1 MKQKIKRIGSMLLV
15 LAMLLSLFPGITTT
29 AYAAGTLN
37 TISGLTA
44 SWTDASS
51 PKGSA
56 TWSASGSSITG
67 TAKGYGKFIKYSI
80 ETKLTLTNSSGSEA
94 MLSFAYTLEDGGS
107 VSGISD
113 GSYSGVLADGGSLTI
128 TLTSPSGTN
137 TNTLKI
143 TGLSLISTSAGDVT
157 TTFKPAVGG
166 SYTVAE
172 GTGTAEEITAET
184 AKTGAAGT
192 EYTVTATAA
201 TGYMFFGWYNE
212 TTGEAV
218 SYDTL
223 YTFKASADMTLVPK
237 FISSTTA
244 VFGVGRAKFDDLTE
258 AGAYAASGSIKTI
271 VLLNDGTVSGS
282 HTIPEGTTLLIPFDD
297 SNTLYTTTPESTSVK
312 GIPFW
317 THNPWQQP
325 TPYRTL
331 TLAADADITVDGA
344 ISLSAKHHAGG
355 SAENA
360 GSPSGP
366 CSFMN
371 MTAGSHITLNSGAAL
386 YAWGYVTGGGTI
398 TAKSGSSVY
407 ENFQIRDFRGGSAT
421 IAMANDGYVF
431 PLSQYYVQN
440 VEVPT
445 TYESGAE
452 EWVYTSLYM
461 SRQVFSASVKFVGS
475 GAMFQPEDG
484 GTLTK
489 TYIGAKDRLQL
500 DVRGNAS
507 LSSISL
513 SISNI
518 PINSA
523 SFILPINSNIDI
535 NILSGTLS
543 LKQDVAMLPGSTLSV
558 AQGAT
563 LDIAYTGKP
572 SGAIDSQ
579 KGYNLFVYDADEW
592 TYGYDENLNRVDNV
606 KYVHSNYRLMPLN
619 YAPGRTYNR
628 TEADLTDVVFDING
642 TIQSN
647 GFLFTTAGGASII
660 SSDKTGKIVIV
671 NGAGTE
677 AYTYQAAQND
687 TTPVYYAIPVTSA
700 QLKNGD
706 NTYTQTAGAAA
717 GDSYSYNASKDKW
730 VKDGEIE
737 EITITF
743 NANEGQGSMEA
754 QTVESGVDAVLT
766 NNTFTREHYT
776 FKEWNT
782 APDGSGTSYKNG
794 ATVKFTENTTLYAIW
809 VPETFTVTWVN
820 ADGTVLETDEA
831 VPYGT
836 MPKYNGATP
845 TKAADAQY
853 TYTFSGWSP
862 AVSEVT
868 GNVTY
873 TATYTQTV
881 NTYTVTW
888 VNADGVVLETDEKV
902 AYGQTPS
909 YDGETPTKTGDAQY
923 TYTFSGWSPAVS
935 EVTGNV
941 TYTAQYTTATNT
953 YTVIWMNYDGTIL
966 ETDEAVPYGTTPEYN
981 GATPTKAADA
991 QYTYSFN
998 GWHIQVAA
1006 VTGNATYTATY
1017 SSNIRSYTITWKND
1031 DGTTLAEASV
1041 AYGTI
1046 PTYEGTP
1053 TKTGDAQYSYTF
1065 AGWTPEV
1072 VAVTGPATYT
1082 ATYTRA
1088 VNQYWVTWKN
1098 DDGTVLKSEQVSY
1111 GTTPS
1116 YDGETPTKAGNA
1128 QYSYTFSGWNVE
1140 VAPVTRDVT
1149 YTAVYTATVNKYTIT
1164 WKDEDG
1170 TVLDTTQVAY
1180 GEQPGYNGTPSKAST
1195 AQYDYTFAGWTP
1207 TVTPVTGEA
1216 TYTATYS
1223 ATLRKYTVKWV
1234 NTDGTVLETDEAVS
1248 YGTMP
1253 QYNGA
1258 TPTKAADAQYTYTF
1272 KGWDPKVSA
1281 VVGDVTYM
1289 AQYDKTVNTYTVT
1302 WKNENGIVL
1311 ETDVNVAYGVMPEY
1325 NGATPIKESTDE
1337 QNFTFKGWT
1346 PAITTVT
1353 GNVTYTAE
1361 YTASTRYYNVI
1372 WYGADGNIAAQLPT
1386 ATYGANI
1393 LQLTEQYGVAAP
1405 TKEAEIEYTYTFDH
1419 WVNKE
1424 TGEVITAASTVTGD
1438 TNLTPVFK
1446 QEIRKYTITWQNE
1459 DGTVIDTTEVEYD
1472 QMPSH
1477 DAPVKAGGE
1486 HFSYIFAGWTPA
1498 LAKVTGDATYKAS
1511 FTYSGE
1517 QHTVTFDANGGEGSM
1532 AAQTFEYGVD
1542 GTLTANSFNRAN
1554 FKFTGWNTKAD
1565 GTGATYADEGSI
1577 IDLTEDIT
1585 LYAQW
1590 QIWSGW
1596 YTDTVGTTYYVES
1609 EQPYYSQWATI
1620 DGNTYYFNEQSYIVK
1635 GLYKTT
1641 SQDGTYEATFVFD
1654 DETGIFLSDK
1664 SGLHDSGAD
1673 TYWIQNGEVVEE
1685 AGLQRVVTE
1694 SGEVNYYYF
1703 AVSKNV
1709 EENPDLEVTKA
1720 VKNLLPEGGKDCW
1733 IHKTNDL
1740 PLPEWG
1746 YYFDENGVILH
1757 DPDTSKNG
1765 ILKEDGVLYYYVD
1778 GIKAPAGL
1786 IKIGDDYYYTNSKG
1800 QLIVDQTYYCTRMN
1814 DLLPEGSY
1822 AFDEDG
1828 KLIQP
1833 DSSKDG
1839 IVAENGSLYY
1849 YKNGQITY
1857 AGLIQIDGDYY
1868 YVRSS
1873 GEVVHGQ
1880 TYWISWTH
1888 GIMAAGY
1895 YTFDDDGKMLPNK
1908 NGIVSEDGSLYYYA
1922 NGTRVYA
1929 GLIQIDD
1936 AYYYVKSNCEVV
1948 HGCNY
1953 WISKTSGLLPE
1964 GSYSFAED
1972 GKLQLPEKDE
1982 TKDGIVSEDGS
1993 LYYYANGMRTYA
2005 GLIIIDGDYYYVNSQ
2020 CEVVHGR
2027 TYYISLT
2034 HGLLPQGVYTF
2045 DDTGKMI
2052 VN

>member
-15 LAMLLSLFPGITTT
+15 LAMLLSLFPGITPT
-29 AYAAGTLN
+29 AYAENTLN
-37 TISGLTA
+37 TIPGLTA
-44 SWTDASS
+44 SWTDASN

-56 TWSASGSSITG
+56 SWSASGTSITG
-67 TAKGYGKFIKYSI
+67 TAKGYSGRLIKYAI
-80 ETKLTLTNSSGSEA
+80 ETELTLTNSSGSEA
-94 MLSFAYTLEDGGS
+94 TLSFDYTLEGDGS
-107 VSGISD
+107 VSGAISGTS
-113 GSYSGVLADGGSLTI
+113 GSYSGVLADGASLTI
-128 TLTSPSGTN
+128 TLTSPKGTN
-137 TNTLKI
+137 TATLSI

-184 AKTGAAGT
+184 AKTGPAGT
-192 EYTVTATAA
+192 DYTVTATAA
-201 TGYMFFGWYNE
+201 PGYMFFGWYNE
-212 TTGEAV
+212 TTGEV
-218 SYDTL
+218 MSYDTP

-244 VFGVGRAKFDDLTE
+244 VFGVGAAKFDNLTE
-258 AGAYAASGSIKTI
+258 AGAYAAAGSVKTI

-282 HTIPEGTTLLIPFDD
+282 HTIPAGTTLLIPFDD
-297 SNTLYTTTPESTSVK
+297 SNTLYTTTPESTSTFY
-312 GIPFW
+312 IIW
-317 THNPWQQP
+317 THNSWQKP

-421 IAMANDGYVF
+421 SAMANDGLVF

-440 VEVPT
+440 IEVPT

-461 SRQVFSASVKFVGS
+461 SKMVFSASVKFVGS
-475 GAMFQPEDG
+475 DAMFRPEDG

-513 SISNI
+513 SISTTAI
-518 PINSA
+518 DSA

-563 LDIAYTGKP
+563 LDIAYTDKP
-572 SGAIDSQ
+572 SGSIESG

-592 TYGYDENLNRVDNV
+592 TYGYDGDLNRVDDV
-606 KYVHSNYRLMPLN
+606 KYVHSNYRLIPLS
-619 YAPGRTYNR
+619 YAPGRTYKR

-677 AYTYQAAQND
+677 AYTYQAAQQD
-687 TTPVYYAIPVTSA
+687 TSPVYYAIPVTSA
-700 QLKNGD
+700 KLKNGD
-706 NTYTQTAGAAA
+706 NTYTQTAGAAP
-717 GDSYSYNASKDKW
+717 GDSYSYNAIKDKW

-737 EITITF
+737 KITITF
-743 NANEGQGSMEA
+743 NANEGEGSMDA

-766 NNTFTREHYT
+766 DNSFTREHYT

-782 APDGSGTSYKNG
+782 APDGSGTSYENG
-794 ATVKFTENTTLYAIW
+794 ATVKFTEDTTLYAIW
-809 VPETFTVTWVN
+809 TPVTYTVTWKN
-820 ADGTVLETDEA
+820 ADGTVLETDENVA
-831 VPYGT
+831 YGT
-836 MPKYNGATP
+836 VPTYNGETP

-862 AVSEVT
+862 EISDVT
-868 GNVTY
+868 GNV
-873 TATYTQTV
+873 
-881 NTYTVTW
+881 
-888 VNADGVVLETDEKV
+888 
-902 AYGQTPS
+902 
-909 YDGETPTKTGDAQY
+909 
-923 TYTFSGWSPAVS
+923 
-935 EVTGNV
+935 
-941 TYTAQYTTATNT
+941 
-953 YTVIWMNYDGTIL
+953 
-966 ETDEAVPYGTTPEYN
+966 
-981 GATPTKAADA
+981 
-991 QYTYSFN
+991 
-998 GWHIQVAA
+998 
-1006 VTGNATYTATY
+1006 TYTATY
-1017 SSNIRSYTITWKND
+1017 SSNIRS
-1031 DGTTLAEASV
+1031 
-1041 AYGTI
+1041 
-1046 PTYEGTP
+1046 
-1053 TKTGDAQYSYTF
+1053 
-1065 AGWTPEV
+1065 
-1072 VAVTGPATYT
+1072 
-1082 ATYTRA
+1082 
-1088 VNQYWVTWKN
+1088 
-1098 DDGTVLKSEQVSY
+1098 
-1111 GTTPS
+1111 
-1116 YDGETPTKAGNA
+1116 
-1128 QYSYTFSGWNVE
+1128 
-1140 VAPVTRDVT
+1140 
-1149 YTAVYTATVNKYTIT
+1149 
-1164 WKDEDG
+1164 
-1170 TVLDTTQVAY
+1170 
-1180 GEQPGYNGTPSKAST
+1180 
-1195 AQYDYTFAGWTP
+1195 
-1207 TVTPVTGEA
+1207 
-1216 TYTATYS
+1216 
-1223 ATLRKYTVKWV
+1223 
-1234 NTDGTVLETDEAVS
+1234 
-1248 YGTMP
+1248 
-1253 QYNGA
+1253 
-1258 TPTKAADAQYTYTF
+1258 
-1272 KGWDPKVSA
+1272 
-1281 VVGDVTYM
+1281 
-1289 AQYDKTVNTYTVT
+1289 
-1302 WKNENGIVL
+1302 
-1311 ETDVNVAYGVMPEY
+1311 
-1325 NGATPIKESTDE
+1325 
-1337 QNFTFKGWT
+1337 
-1346 PAITTVT
+1346 
-1353 GNVTYTAE
+1353 
-1361 YTASTRYYNVI
+1361 
-1372 WYGADGNIAAQLPT
+1372 
-1386 ATYGANI
+1386 
-1393 LQLTEQYGVAAP
+1393 
-1405 TKEAEIEYTYTFDH
+1405 
-1419 WVNKE
+1419 
-1424 TGEVITAASTVTGD
+1424 
-1438 TNLTPVFK
+1438 
-1446 QEIRKYTITWQNE
+1446 YTITWQNE

-1472 QMPSH
+1472 QIPSH

-1486 HFSYIFAGWTPA
+1486 HYSYIFAGWTPA
-1498 LAKVTGDATYKAS
+1498 LAKVTEDATYKAS

-1517 QHTVTFDANGGEGSM
+1517 QHTVTFNANGGEGSM
-1532 AAQTFEYGVD
+1532 AAQTFEYGV
-1542 GTLTANSFNRAN
+1542 GETLTANSFNRAN
-1554 FKFTGWNTKAD
+1554 FKFTGWNTAED
-1565 GTGATYADEGSI
+1565 GSGATYTDESSI

-1596 YTDTVGTTYYVES
+1596 YTDTVGTTYYKEG
-1609 EQPYYSQWATI
+1609 EQPYKSQWATI

-1654 DETGIFLSDK
+1654 DETGIFLNDK

-1709 EENPDLEVTKA
+1709 EENPNLEVTKA

-1765 ILKEDGVLYYYVD
+1765 ILEEDGVLYYYVD

-1786 IKIGDDYYYTNSKG
+1786 IQIGNDYYYANSKG

-1822 AFDEDG
+1822 AFAEDG

-1857 AGLIQIDGDYY
+1857 AGLIQIDGDNY

-1888 GIMAAGY
+1888 GIMDAGY
-1895 YTFDDDGKMLPNK
+1895 YTFDDDGKMLPNR

-1948 HGCNY
+1948 HGCSY
-1953 WISKTSGLLPE
+1953 WISKTNGLLPE

>member
-1 MKQKIKRIGSMLLV
+1 MLLV
-15 LAMLLSLFPGITTT
+15 LAMLLSLFPSITPK
-29 AYAAGTLN
+29 AYAENTLN
-37 TISGLTA
+37 TISGLKAT
-44 SWTDASS
+44 WTDASNPS
-51 PKGSA
+51 GSA
-56 TWSASGSSITG
+56 SWSASGTSITG
-67 TAKGYGKFIKYSI
+67 TAKGYTQGSFFTRTI

-94 MLSFAYTLEDGGS
+94 RLSFEYTLTGGGS
-107 VSGISD
+107 VSGISG
-113 GSYSGVLADGGSLTI
+113 GSYSGVLANGKSLTI
-128 TLTSPSGTN
+128 TLTSPKGAS
-137 TNTLKI
+137 TNTLSI

-166 SYTVAE
+166 NYTVAE

-201 TGYMFFGWYNE
+201 SGYMFFGWYNE

-218 SYDTL
+218 SYDTQ

-244 VFGVGRAKFDDLTE
+244 VFGVGAAKFDDLTK
-258 AGAYAASGSIKTI
+258 AGTYAASGSIKTI

-282 HTIPEGTTLLIPFDD
+282 HTIPAGTTLLIPFDD

-312 GIPFW
+312 GKVFW
-317 THNPWQQP
+317 THNSWQQP

-421 IAMANDGYVF
+421 SAMANDGLVF

-440 VEVPT
+440 IEVPT

-461 SRQVFSASVKFVGS
+461 SKMVFSASVKFVGS
-475 GAMFQPEDG
+475 DAMFRPEDG

-507 LSSISL
+507 LSSIKL
-513 SISNI
+513 SVSTTAID
-518 PINSA
+518 SA
-523 SFILPINSNIDI
+523 SYILPINSNIDI
-535 NILSGTLS
+535 NILSGTTT

-563 LDIAYTGKP
+563 LDIAYTDSP
-572 SGAIDSQ
+572 SGTIESV

-592 TYGYDENLNRVDNV
+592 TYGYDADLNRVDNV
-606 KYVHSNYRLMPLN
+606 KYVHSNYRLIPLS
-619 YAPGRTYNR
+619 YAPGCTYKR

-642 TIQSN
+642 TIKSN

-660 SSDKTGKIVIV
+660 SSDKTGKIEIV

-677 AYTYQAAQND
+677 EYTYQAAQID
-687 TTPVYYAIPVTSA
+687 TSPVYYAIPVTSA

-743 NANEGQGSMEA
+743 NANEGEGSMDA
-754 QTVESGVDAVLT
+754 QIVESGVDAVLT
-766 NNTFTREHYT
+766 DNSFTRKHYT

-782 APDGSGTSYKNG
+782 APDGSGTSYENG
-794 ATVKFTENTTLYAIW
+794 ATVKFTEDTTLYAIW
-809 VPETFTVTWVN
+809 APETFTVTWVN

-836 MPKYNGATP
+836 KPEYNGA
-845 TKAADAQY
+845 
-853 TYTFSGWSP
+853 
-862 AVSEVT
+862 
-868 GNVTY
+868 
-873 TATYTQTV
+873 
-881 NTYTVTW
+881 
-888 VNADGVVLETDEKV
+888 
-902 AYGQTPS
+902 
-909 YDGETPTKTGDAQY
+909 TPTKTGDAQY
-923 TYTFSGWSPAVS
+923 SYTFSGWSPKVS
-935 EVTGNV
+935 EVTGDV

-953 YTVIWMNYDGTIL
+953 YT
-966 ETDEAVPYGTTPEYN
+966 
-981 GATPTKAADA
+981 
-991 QYTYSFN
+991 
-998 GWHIQVAA
+998 
-1006 VTGNATYTATY
+1006 
-1017 SSNIRSYTITWKND
+1017 ITW
-1031 DGTTLAEASV
+1031 L
-1041 AYGTI
+1041 
-1046 PTYEGTP
+1046 
-1053 TKTGDAQYSYTF
+1053 
-1065 AGWTPEV
+1065 
-1072 VAVTGPATYT
+1072 
-1082 ATYTRA
+1082 
-1088 VNQYWVTWKN
+1088 
-1098 DDGTVLKSEQVSY
+1098 
-1111 GTTPS
+1111 
-1116 YDGETPTKAGNA
+1116 
-1128 QYSYTFSGWNVE
+1128 
-1140 VAPVTRDVT
+1140 
-1149 YTAVYTATVNKYTIT
+1149 
-1164 WKDEDG
+1164 
-1170 TVLDTTQVAY
+1170 
-1180 GEQPGYNGTPSKAST
+1180 
-1195 AQYDYTFAGWTP
+1195 
-1207 TVTPVTGEA
+1207 
-1216 TYTATYS
+1216 
-1223 ATLRKYTVKWV
+1223 
-1234 NTDGTVLETDEAVS
+1234 
-1248 YGTMP
+1248 
-1253 QYNGA
+1253 
-1258 TPTKAADAQYTYTF
+1258 
-1272 KGWDPKVSA
+1272 
-1281 VVGDVTYM
+1281 
-1289 AQYDKTVNTYTVT
+1289 
-1302 WKNENGIVL
+1302 
-1311 ETDVNVAYGVMPEY
+1311 
-1325 NGATPIKESTDE
+1325 
-1337 QNFTFKGWT
+1337 
-1346 PAITTVT
+1346 
-1353 GNVTYTAE
+1353 
-1361 YTASTRYYNVI
+1361 
-1372 WYGADGNIAAQLPT
+1372 
-1386 ATYGANI
+1386 
-1393 LQLTEQYGVAAP
+1393 
-1405 TKEAEIEYTYTFDH
+1405 
-1419 WVNKE
+1419 
-1424 TGEVITAASTVTGD
+1424 
-1438 TNLTPVFK
+1438 
-1446 QEIRKYTITWQNE
+1446 NE
-1459 DGTVIDTTEVEYD
+1459 DGTVIDTTEVEYN

-1486 HFSYIFAGWTPA
+1486 HYSYIFAGWTPA
-1498 LAKVTGDATYKAS
+1498 LAKVTEDATYKAS

-1517 QHTVTFDANGGEGSM
+1517 QHTVTFNANGGEGSM
-1532 AAQTFEYGVD
+1532 AAQTFEYGVLE
-1542 GTLTANSFNRAN
+1542 TLTANSFNRAN

-1596 YTDTVGTTYYVES
+1596 YTDTVGTTYYKEG
-1609 EQPYYSQWATI
+1609 EQPYKSQWATI

-1703 AVSKNV
+1703 AVLKNV
-1709 EENPDLEVTKA
+1709 EENADLEVTKA

-1757 DPDTSKNG
+1757 DPDTYKNG
-1765 ILKEDGVLYYYVD
+1765 ILEEDGVLYYYVD

-1786 IKIGDDYYYTNSKG
+1786 IKIGDDYYYANSKG

-1814 DLLPEGSY
+1814 GLMTEGAY
-1822 AFDEDG
+1822 AFDESG
-1828 KLIQP
+1828 KMIIGATE
-1833 DSSKDG
+1833 KNG
-1839 IVAENGSLYY
+1839 IFAENGSMYY
-1849 YKNGQITY
+1849 YKDGQITY

-1888 GIMAAGY
+1888 GIMDAGY
-1895 YTFDDDGKMLPNK
+1895 YTFDDNGKMLPNK
-1908 NGIVSEDGSLYYYA
+1908 N
-1922 NGTRVYA
+1922 
-1929 GLIQIDD
+1929 
-1936 AYYYVKSNCEVV
+1936 
-1948 HGCNY
+1948 
-1953 WISKTSGLLPE
+1953 
-1964 GSYSFAED
+1964 
-1972 GKLQLPEKDE
+1972 
-1982 TKDGIVSEDGS
+1982 GIVSEDGS

>member
-1 MKQKIKRIGSMLLV
+1 MLLV
-15 LAMLLSLFPGITTT
+15 LAMLLSLFPGITPT
-29 AYAAGTLN
+29 AYAENTLN
-37 TISGLTA
+37 TIPGLTA
-44 SWTDASS
+44 SWTDASN

-56 TWSASGSSITG
+56 SWSASGTSITG
-67 TAKGYGKFIKYSI
+67 TAKGYSGRLIKYAI
-80 ETKLTLTNSSGSEA
+80 ETELTLTNSSGSEA
-94 MLSFAYTLEDGGS
+94 TLSFDYTLEGDGS
-107 VSGISD
+107 VSGAISGTS
-113 GSYSGVLADGGSLTI
+113 GSYSGVLADGASLTI
-128 TLTSPSGTN
+128 TLTSPKGTN
-137 TNTLKI
+137 TATLSI

-184 AKTGAAGT
+184 AKTGPAGT
-192 EYTVTATAA
+192 DYTVTATAA
-201 TGYMFFGWYNE
+201 PGYMFFGWYNE
-212 TTGEAV
+212 TTGEV
-218 SYDTL
+218 MSYDTP

-244 VFGVGRAKFDDLTE
+244 VFGVGAAKFDNLTE
-258 AGAYAASGSIKTI
+258 AGAYAAAGSVKTI

-282 HTIPEGTTLLIPFDD
+282 HTIPAGTTLLIPFDD
-297 SNTLYTTTPESTSVK
+297 SNTLYTTTPESTSTFY
-312 GIPFW
+312 IIW
-317 THNPWQQP
+317 THNSWQKP

-421 IAMANDGYVF
+421 SAMANDGLVF

-440 VEVPT
+440 IEVPT

-461 SRQVFSASVKFVGS
+461 SKMVFSASVKFVGS
-475 GAMFQPEDG
+475 DAMFRPEDG

-513 SISNI
+513 SISTTAI
-518 PINSA
+518 DSA

-563 LDIAYTGKP
+563 LDIAYTDKP
-572 SGAIDSQ
+572 SGSIESG

-592 TYGYDENLNRVDNV
+592 TYGYDGDLNRVDDV
-606 KYVHSNYRLMPLN
+606 KYVHSNYRLIPLS
-619 YAPGRTYNR
+619 YAPGRTYKR

-677 AYTYQAAQND
+677 AYTYQAAQQD
-687 TTPVYYAIPVTSA
+687 TSPVYYAIPVTSA
-700 QLKNGD
+700 KLKNGD
-706 NTYTQTAGAAA
+706 NTYTQTAGAAP
-717 GDSYSYNASKDKW
+717 GDSYSYNAIKDKW

-737 EITITF
+737 KITITF
-743 NANEGQGSMEA
+743 NANEGEGSMDA

-766 NNTFTREHYT
+766 DNSFTREHYT

-782 APDGSGTSYKNG
+782 APDGSGTSYENG
-794 ATVKFTENTTLYAIW
+794 ATVKFTEDTTLYAIW
-809 VPETFTVTWVN
+809 TPVTYTVTWKN
-820 ADGTVLETDEA
+820 ADGTVLETDENVA
-831 VPYGT
+831 YGT
-836 MPKYNGATP
+836 VPTYNGETP

-862 AVSEVT
+862 EISDVT
-868 GNVTY
+868 GNV
-873 TATYTQTV
+873 
-881 NTYTVTW
+881 
-888 VNADGVVLETDEKV
+888 
-902 AYGQTPS
+902 
-909 YDGETPTKTGDAQY
+909 
-923 TYTFSGWSPAVS
+923 
-935 EVTGNV
+935 
-941 TYTAQYTTATNT
+941 
-953 YTVIWMNYDGTIL
+953 
-966 ETDEAVPYGTTPEYN
+966 
-981 GATPTKAADA
+981 
-991 QYTYSFN
+991 
-998 GWHIQVAA
+998 
-1006 VTGNATYTATY
+1006 TYTATY
-1017 SSNIRSYTITWKND
+1017 SSNIRS
-1031 DGTTLAEASV
+1031 
-1041 AYGTI
+1041 
-1046 PTYEGTP
+1046 
-1053 TKTGDAQYSYTF
+1053 
-1065 AGWTPEV
+1065 
-1072 VAVTGPATYT
+1072 
-1082 ATYTRA
+1082 
-1088 VNQYWVTWKN
+1088 
-1098 DDGTVLKSEQVSY
+1098 
-1111 GTTPS
+1111 
-1116 YDGETPTKAGNA
+1116 
-1128 QYSYTFSGWNVE
+1128 
-1140 VAPVTRDVT
+1140 
-1149 YTAVYTATVNKYTIT
+1149 
-1164 WKDEDG
+1164 
-1170 TVLDTTQVAY
+1170 
-1180 GEQPGYNGTPSKAST
+1180 
-1195 AQYDYTFAGWTP
+1195 
-1207 TVTPVTGEA
+1207 
-1216 TYTATYS
+1216 
-1223 ATLRKYTVKWV
+1223 
-1234 NTDGTVLETDEAVS
+1234 
-1248 YGTMP
+1248 
-1253 QYNGA
+1253 
-1258 TPTKAADAQYTYTF
+1258 
-1272 KGWDPKVSA
+1272 
-1281 VVGDVTYM
+1281 
-1289 AQYDKTVNTYTVT
+1289 
-1302 WKNENGIVL
+1302 
-1311 ETDVNVAYGVMPEY
+1311 
-1325 NGATPIKESTDE
+1325 
-1337 QNFTFKGWT
+1337 
-1346 PAITTVT
+1346 
-1353 GNVTYTAE
+1353 
-1361 YTASTRYYNVI
+1361 
-1372 WYGADGNIAAQLPT
+1372 
-1386 ATYGANI
+1386 
-1393 LQLTEQYGVAAP
+1393 
-1405 TKEAEIEYTYTFDH
+1405 
-1419 WVNKE
+1419 
-1424 TGEVITAASTVTGD
+1424 
-1438 TNLTPVFK
+1438 
-1446 QEIRKYTITWQNE
+1446 YTITWQNE

-1472 QMPSH
+1472 QIPSH

-1486 HFSYIFAGWTPA
+1486 HYSYIFAGWTPA
-1498 LAKVTGDATYKAS
+1498 LAKVTEDATYKAS

-1517 QHTVTFDANGGEGSM
+1517 QHTVTFNANGGEGSM
-1532 AAQTFEYGVD
+1532 AAQTFEYGV
-1542 GTLTANSFNRAN
+1542 GETLTANSFNRAN
-1554 FKFTGWNTKAD
+1554 FKFTGWNTAED
-1565 GTGATYADEGSI
+1565 GSGATYTDESSI

-1596 YTDTVGTTYYVES
+1596 YTDTVGTTYYKEG
-1609 EQPYYSQWATI
+1609 EQPYKSQWATI

-1654 DETGIFLSDK
+1654 DETGIFLNDK

-1709 EENPDLEVTKA
+1709 EENPNLEVTKA

-1765 ILKEDGVLYYYVD
+1765 ILEEDGVLYYYVD

-1786 IKIGDDYYYTNSKG
+1786 IQIGNDYYYANSKG

-1822 AFDEDG
+1822 AFAEDG

-1857 AGLIQIDGDYY
+1857 AGLIQIDGDNY

-1888 GIMAAGY
+1888 GIMDAGY
-1895 YTFDDDGKMLPNK
+1895 YTFDDDGKMLPNR

-1948 HGCNY
+1948 HGCSY
-1953 WISKTSGLLPE
+1953 WISKTNGLLPE

>member
-1 MKQKIKRIGSMLLV
+1 MKQKIKRIGSMLLL
-15 LAMLLSLFPGITTT
+15 LAILLSLFPGITPT
-29 AYAAGTLN
+29 AYAEGGSLK

-44 SWTDASS
+44 SWTGASNS
-51 PKGSA
+51 KGSA
-56 TWSASGSSITG
+56 TWSASGTSITG
-67 TAKGYGKFIKYSI
+67 TATGYKQGLIGKTI
-80 ETKLTLTNSSGSEA
+80 TTTLTLTNISGSEA
-94 MLSFAYTLEDGGS
+94 RLSFEYTLEGDGS
-107 VSGISD
+107 VSGISG
-113 GSYSGVLADGGSLTI
+113 GSYSDVLANGASLTI
-128 TLTSPSGTN
+128 TLTSPKGAN
-137 TNTLKI
+137 TNILSI

-157 TTFKPAVGG
+157 TTFKPAAGG

-192 EYTVTATAA
+192 EYTVTATADS
-201 TGYMFFGWYNE
+201 GYMFFGWYNE

-218 SYDTL
+218 SYDTP

-244 VFGVGRAKFDDLTE
+244 VFGVGAAKFDDLTK
-258 AGAYAASGSIKTI
+258 AGTYAASGSIKTI

-282 HTIPEGTTLLIPFDD
+282 HTIPAGTTLLIPFDD
-297 SNTLYTTTPESTSVK
+297 SNTLYTTTPESTSTFNY
-312 GIPFW
+312 IW
-317 THNPWQQP
+317 THNSWEKP
-325 TPYRTL
+325 TSYRTL

-371 MTAGSHITLNSGAAL
+371 MMAGSHITLNSGAAL

-421 IAMANDGYVF
+421 SAMAKDGYVF

-440 VEVPT
+440 IEVPT

-461 SRQVFSASVKFVGS
+461 SKMVFSASVKFVGS
-475 GAMFQPEDG
+475 DAMFRPEDG

-507 LSSISL
+507 LSSIKL
-513 SISNI
+513 SISTTAI
-518 PINSA
+518 DSA
-523 SFILPINSNIDI
+523 SYILPINSNIDI
-535 NILSGTLS
+535 NILSGTLT

-563 LDIAYTGKP
+563 LDIAYTDLP
-572 SGAIDSQ
+572 SSAIESR

-592 TYGYDENLNRVDNV
+592 TYGYDVVDLNRVDNV
-606 KYVHSNYRLMPLN
+606 KYVHSNYRLIPLS
-619 YAPGRTYNR
+619 YAPGCTYNR
-628 TEADLTDVVFDING
+628 TEADLTDVVLDING
-642 TIQSN
+642 TIRSN

-660 SSDKTGKIVIV
+660 SSDKTGKIEIV

-677 AYTYQAAQND
+677 EYTYQAAQND

-730 VKDGEIE
+730 VKDGAIE

-743 NANEGQGSMEA
+743 NANEGEGSMEA

-766 NNTFTREHYT
+766 GNSFTREHYT

-782 APDGSGTSYKNG
+782 APDGSGTSYENG
-794 ATVKFTENTTLYAIW
+794 ATVNFTEDTTLYAIW
-809 VPETFTVTWVN
+809 APETFTVTWVN
-820 ADGTVLETDEA
+820 ADGTVLETDE
-831 VPYGT
+831 
-836 MPKYNGATP
+836 N
-845 TKAADAQY
+845 
-853 TYTFSGWSP
+853 
-862 AVSEVT
+862 
-868 GNVTY
+868 
-873 TATYTQTV
+873 
-881 NTYTVTW
+881 
-888 VNADGVVLETDEKV
+888 V

-909 YDGETPTKTGDAQY
+909 YDGETPTKVADAQY
-923 TYTFSGWSPAVS
+923 TYTF
-935 EVTGNV
+935 
-941 TYTAQYTTATNT
+941 
-953 YTVIWMNYDGTIL
+953 
-966 ETDEAVPYGTTPEYN
+966 
-981 GATPTKAADA
+981 K
-991 QYTYSFN
+991 
-998 GWHIQVAA
+998 
-1006 VTGNATYTATY
+1006 
-1017 SSNIRSYTITWKND
+1017 
-1031 DGTTLAEASV
+1031 
-1041 AYGTI
+1041 
-1046 PTYEGTP
+1046 
-1053 TKTGDAQYSYTF
+1053 
-1065 AGWTPEV
+1065 GWTPEV
-1072 VAVTGPATYT
+1072 SAVTGDVTYT
-1082 ATYTRA
+1082 ATYTTT
-1088 VNQYWVTWKN
+1088 VNTYTVTWKN
-1098 DDGTVLKSEQVSY
+1098 ADGTVLETDKNVAY
-1111 GTTPS
+1111 GQTPS
-1116 YDGETPTKAGNA
+1116 YDGATPTKTGNA
-1128 QYSYTFSGWNVE
+1128 QYSYTFSGWSPAVS
-1140 VAPVTRDVT
+1140 AVTSDVT
-1149 YTAVYTATVNKYTIT
+1149 YTA
-1164 WKDEDG
+1164 
-1170 TVLDTTQVAY
+1170 
-1180 GEQPGYNGTPSKAST
+1180 
-1195 AQYDYTFAGWTP
+1195 
-1207 TVTPVTGEA
+1207 
-1216 TYTATYS
+1216 TYTT
-1223 ATLRKYTVKWV
+1223 
-1234 NTDGTVLETDEAVS
+1234 
-1248 YGTMP
+1248 
-1253 QYNGA
+1253 
-1258 TPTKAADAQYTYTF
+1258 TF
-1272 KGWDPKVSA
+1272 
-1281 VVGDVTYM
+1281 
-1289 AQYDKTVNTYTVT
+1289 NTYT
-1302 WKNENGIVL
+1302 I
-1311 ETDVNVAYGVMPEY
+1311 
-1325 NGATPIKESTDE
+1325 
-1337 QNFTFKGWT
+1337 
-1346 PAITTVT
+1346 
-1353 GNVTYTAE
+1353 
-1361 YTASTRYYNVI
+1361 
-1372 WYGADGNIAAQLPT
+1372 
-1386 ATYGANI
+1386 
-1393 LQLTEQYGVAAP
+1393 
-1405 TKEAEIEYTYTFDH
+1405 
-1419 WVNKE
+1419 
-1424 TGEVITAASTVTGD
+1424 
-1438 TNLTPVFK
+1438 
-1446 QEIRKYTITWQNE
+1446 
-1459 DGTVIDTTEVEYD
+1459 
-1472 QMPSH
+1472 
-1477 DAPVKAGGE
+1477 
-1486 HFSYIFAGWTPA
+1486 
-1498 LAKVTGDATYKAS
+1498 
-1511 FTYSGE
+1511 
-1517 QHTVTFDANGGEGSM
+1517 TFDANGGEGSM
-1532 AAQTFEYGVD
+1532 ELQTFSYGED
-1542 GTLTANSFNRAN
+1542 AELTGNSFTREGY
-1554 FKFTGWNTKAD
+1554 KFTGWNTEAD
-1565 GTGATYADEGSI
+1565 GSGTAYENGATVNF
-1577 IDLTEDIT
+1577 TEDTT

-1596 YTDTVGTTYYVES
+1596 YTDTVGTTYYKDG
-1609 EQPYYSQWATI
+1609 EQPYKSQWATI

-1635 GLYKTT
+1635 GLYMTT

-1654 DETGIFLSDK
+1654 DETGIFLNDK

-1703 AVSKNV
+1703 AVLKNV
-1709 EENPDLEVTKA
+1709 EENADLEVTKA

-1765 ILKEDGVLYYYVD
+1765 ILEEDGVLYYYVD

-1786 IKIGDDYYYTNSKG
+1786 IKIGDDYYYANSKG

-1822 AFDEDG
+1822 AFAEDG

-1888 GIMAAGY
+1888 GIMDAGY
-1895 YTFDDDGKMLPNK
+1895 YTFDDNGKMLPNR

-1948 HGCNY
+1948 HGGSY
-1953 WISKTSGLLPE
+1953 WISKTNGLLPE

-2005 GLIIIDGDYYYVNSQ
+2005 GLIKIDGDYYYVNSQ

-2027 TYYISLT
+2027 TYYISFT

>member
-15 LAMLLSLFPGITTT
+15 LAMLLSLFPGITPT
-29 AYAAGTLN
+29 AHAAGTLN
-37 TISGLTA
+37 TIPGLTA
-44 SWTDASS
+44 SWTSASS
-51 PKGSA
+51 SKGSA
-56 TWSASGSSITG
+56 TWSASGTSITG
-67 TAKGYGKFIKYSI
+67 QATGYKQFILNNPI
-80 ETKLTLTNSSGSEA
+80 TTTLTLTNSSGSEA
-94 MLSFAYTLEDGGS
+94 TLFFEYTLEGGGS
-107 VSGISD
+107 VSGISG
-113 GSYSGVLADGGSLTI
+113 GSYSGDLADGASLKI
-128 TLTSPSGTN
+128 TLTSPKGAS
-137 TNTLKI
+137 TNTLSI

-212 TTGEAV
+212 TTGEV
-218 SYDTL
+218 MSYDTP
-223 YTFKASADMTLVPK
+223 YTFKASANMTLVPK

-244 VFGVGRAKFDDLTE
+244 VFGVGAAKFDDLTE
-258 AGAYAASGSIKTI
+258 AGNYAASGSIKTI

-282 HTIPEGTTLLIPFDD
+282 HTIPSGTTLLIPFDD
-297 SNTLYTTTPESTSVK
+297 SNTLYTTTPESTSTFNY
-312 GIPFW
+312 IW
-317 THNPWQQP
+317 THNSWQKP

-371 MTAGSHITLNSGAAL
+371 MTVGSHITLNSGAAL

-407 ENFQIRDFRGGSAT
+407 ENFQIRDFRGGGATSA
-421 IAMANDGYVF
+421 MVKDGFVF

-461 SRQVFSASVKFVGS
+461 SKMVFSASVKFVGS

-513 SISNI
+513 SVSTTAID
-518 PINSA
+518 SA

-563 LDIAYTGKP
+563 LDIASTDKP
-572 SGAIDSQ
+572 SGSIESG

-592 TYGYDENLNRVDNV
+592 TYGYDGDLNRVDDV
-606 KYVHSNYRLMPLN
+606 KYVHSNYRLIPLS
-619 YAPGRTYNR
+619 YAPGCTYKR
-628 TEADLTDVVFDING
+628 TEDDLTDVVFDING
-642 TIQSN
+642 TIKSN

-660 SSDKTGKIVIV
+660 SSDKTGKIEIV

-687 TTPVYYAIPVTSA
+687 TSPVYYAIPVTSA

-706 NTYTQTAGAAA
+706 NTYTQTTGAAV

-743 NANEGQGSMEA
+743 NANEGEGSMDA

-766 NNTFTREHYT
+766 GNSFTREHYT

-782 APDGSGTSYKNG
+782 APDGSGTSYENG
-794 ATVKFTENTTLYAIW
+794 ATVNFTENTTLYAIW
-809 VPETFTVTWVN
+809 TPVTYTVTWKN

-836 MPKYNGATP
+836 MP
-845 TKAADAQY
+845 
-853 TYTFSGWSP
+853 
-862 AVSEVT
+862 
-868 GNVTY
+868 
-873 TATYTQTV
+873 
-881 NTYTVTW
+881 
-888 VNADGVVLETDEKV
+888 
-902 AYGQTPS
+902 
-909 YDGETPTKTGDAQY
+909 
-923 TYTFSGWSPAVS
+923 
-935 EVTGNV
+935 
-941 TYTAQYTTATNT
+941 
-953 YTVIWMNYDGTIL
+953 
-966 ETDEAVPYGTTPEYN
+966 
-981 GATPTKAADA
+981 
-991 QYTYSFN
+991 
-998 GWHIQVAA
+998 
-1006 VTGNATYTATY
+1006 
-1017 SSNIRSYTITWKND
+1017 
-1031 DGTTLAEASV
+1031 
-1041 AYGTI
+1041 
-1046 PTYEGTP
+1046 
-1053 TKTGDAQYSYTF
+1053 
-1065 AGWTPEV
+1065 
-1072 VAVTGPATYT
+1072 
-1082 ATYTRA
+1082 
-1088 VNQYWVTWKN
+1088 
-1098 DDGTVLKSEQVSY
+1098 
-1111 GTTPS
+1111 
-1116 YDGETPTKAGNA
+1116 
-1128 QYSYTFSGWNVE
+1128 
-1140 VAPVTRDVT
+1140 
-1149 YTAVYTATVNKYTIT
+1149 
-1164 WKDEDG
+1164 
-1170 TVLDTTQVAY
+1170 
-1180 GEQPGYNGTPSKAST
+1180 
-1195 AQYDYTFAGWTP
+1195 
-1207 TVTPVTGEA
+1207 
-1216 TYTATYS
+1216 
-1223 ATLRKYTVKWV
+1223 
-1234 NTDGTVLETDEAVS
+1234 
-1248 YGTMP
+1248 
-1253 QYNGA
+1253 QYNGE

-1272 KGWDPKVSA
+1272 KGWTPEASA
-1281 VVGDVTYM
+1281 VTGDVTY
-1289 AQYDKTVNTYTVT
+1289 
-1302 WKNENGIVL
+1302 
-1311 ETDVNVAYGVMPEY
+1311 
-1325 NGATPIKESTDE
+1325 
-1337 QNFTFKGWT
+1337 
-1346 PAITTVT
+1346 
-1353 GNVTYTAE
+1353 
-1361 YTASTRYYNVI
+1361 
-1372 WYGADGNIAAQLPT
+1372 T
-1386 ATYGANI
+1386 ATYSSNI
-1393 LQLTEQYGVAAP
+1393 R
-1405 TKEAEIEYTYTFDH
+1405 
-1419 WVNKE
+1419 
-1424 TGEVITAASTVTGD
+1424 S
-1438 TNLTPVFK
+1438 
-1446 QEIRKYTITWQNE
+1446 YTITWQNE

-1486 HFSYIFAGWTPA
+1486 HYSYIFAGWTPA
-1498 LAKVTGDATYKAS
+1498 LAKVTEDATYKAS

-1517 QHTVTFDANGGEGSM
+1517 QHTVTFNANGGEGSM

-1542 GTLTANSFNRAN
+1542 ETLTANSFNRAN
-1554 FKFTGWNTKAD
+1554 FKFTDWNTAED
-1565 GTGATYADEGSI
+1565 GSGAIYADEGSI
-1577 IDLTEDIT
+1577 NDLTEDIT

-1596 YTDTVGTTYYVES
+1596 YTDTVGTTYYKEG
-1609 EQPYYSQWATI
+1609 EQPYKSQWATI

-1654 DETGIFLSDK
+1654 SSTGVFLSDK
-1664 SGLHDSGAD
+1664 SGLHDVGAD
-1673 TYWIQNGEVVEE
+1673 TYWIKNGEVVEE

-1703 AVSKNV
+1703 AVLKNV
-1709 EENPDLEVTKA
+1709 EENADLEVTKA

-1757 DPDTSKNG
+1757 DPDTYKNG
-1765 ILKEDGVLYYYVD
+1765 ILEEDGVLYYYVD

-1786 IKIGDDYYYTNSKG
+1786 IKIGDDYYYANSKG

-1822 AFDEDG
+1822 AFAEDG

-1857 AGLIQIDGDYY
+1857 AGLIQIDGDNY

-1888 GIMAAGY
+1888 GIMDAGY
-1895 YTFDDDGKMLPNK
+1895 YTFDDDGKMLPNR

-1948 HGCNY
+1948 HGCSY
-1953 WISKTSGLLPE
+1953 WISKTNGLLPE

-2045 DDTGKMI
+2045 DDTGKL
-2052 VN
+2052 VQ

>member
-1 MKQKIKRIGSMLLV
+1 MLLV
-15 LAMLLSLFPGITTT
+15 LAMLLSLFPGITPT
-29 AYAAGTLN
+29 AHADGSLN
-37 TISGLTA
+37 TIPGLTA
-44 SWTDASS
+44 TWTGASNS
-51 PKGSA
+51 KGSA
-56 TWSASGSSITG
+56 TWSASGDSITG
-67 TAKGYGKFIKYSI
+67 TAKGYKQTFIKKEI
-80 ETKLTLTNSSGSEA
+80 TTTLTLTNSSGSEA
-94 MLSFAYTLEDGGS
+94 TLSFAYTLEGDGS
-107 VSGISD
+107 VSGISG
-113 GSYSGVLADGGSLTI
+113 GSYSDVLANGESLTI
-128 TLTSPSGTN
+128 TLTSPRGTD
-137 TNTLKI
+137 TATLSI

-201 TGYMFFGWYNE
+201 SGYMFFGWYNE
-212 TTGEAV
+212 TTGKV
-218 SYDTL
+218 MSYDTP

-244 VFGVGRAKFDDLTE
+244 VFGVGAAKFNDLTE
-258 AGAYAASGSIKTI
+258 AGAYAASGSTKTI
-271 VLLNDGTVSGS
+271 VLLNDGTVSGR
-282 HTIPEGTTLLIPFDD
+282 HTIPVGTTLLIPFDD

-312 GIPFW
+312 GTISW
-317 THNPWQQP
+317 THNSWQKP

-371 MTAGSHITLNSGAAL
+371 MMAGSHITLNSGAAL

-421 IAMANDGYVF
+421 SAMATDGLVF

-461 SRQVFSASVKFVGS
+461 SKQVFSASVKFVGS
-475 GAMFQPEDG
+475 DAMFRPEEG

-513 SISNI
+513 SISMTEI
-518 PINSA
+518 DSA

-535 NILSGTLS
+535 NILSGTLT

-563 LDIAYTGKP
+563 LDIAYTDSP
-572 SGAIDSQ
+572 SGTIESG

-592 TYGYDENLNRVDNV
+592 TYGYDADLNRVDNV
-606 KYVHSNYRLMPLN
+606 KYVHSNYRLIPLS
-619 YAPGRTYNR
+619 YAPGRTYKR

-642 TIQSN
+642 TIKSN

-660 SSDKTGKIVIV
+660 SSDKTGKIEIV

-677 AYTYQAAQND
+677 AYTYQAGQND
-687 TTPVYYAIPVTSA
+687 TSPVYYAIPVNSA
-700 QLKNGD
+700 FLKNGSAAHP
-706 NTYTQTAGAAA
+706 YTDTSAAAA
-717 GDSYSYNASKDKW
+717 GDTYVYNANKDMW
-730 VKDGEIE
+730 VKDGETE

-743 NANEGQGSMEA
+743 NANGGKGSMEP
-754 QTVESGVDAVLT
+754 QTVESGTTVMLNA
-766 NNTFTREHYT
+766 NTFTREHYT
-776 FKEWNT
+776 FGAWNT
-782 APDGSGTSYKNG
+782 QSDGNGAVYRNG
-794 ATVKFTENTTLYAIW
+794 ATVNFTENTTLYAIW
-809 VPETFTVTWVN
+809 EPETYTVTWKN
-820 ADGTVLETDEA
+820 GETVLKTETLL
-831 VPYGT
+831 Y
-836 MPKYNGATP
+836 GATP
-845 TKAADAQY
+845 KYEGETPTKEADAQY
-853 TYTFSGWSP
+853 TYSFSGW
-862 AVSEVT
+862 VDSEGNALTADTTVT
-868 GNVTY
+868 GDVTY
-873 TATYTQTV
+873 TA
-881 NTYTVTW
+881 
-888 VNADGVVLETDEKV
+888 E
-902 AYGQTPS
+902 
-909 YDGETPTKTGDAQY
+909 
-923 TYTFSGWSPAVS
+923 
-935 EVTGNV
+935 
-941 TYTAQYTTATNT
+941 YTTATNT
-953 YTVIWMNYDGTIL
+953 YT
-966 ETDEAVPYGTTPEYN
+966 
-981 GATPTKAADA
+981 
-991 QYTYSFN
+991 
-998 GWHIQVAA
+998 
-1006 VTGNATYTATY
+1006 
-1017 SSNIRSYTITWKND
+1017 ITW
-1031 DGTTLAEASV
+1031 L
-1041 AYGTI
+1041 
-1046 PTYEGTP
+1046 
-1053 TKTGDAQYSYTF
+1053 
-1065 AGWTPEV
+1065 
-1072 VAVTGPATYT
+1072 
-1082 ATYTRA
+1082 
-1088 VNQYWVTWKN
+1088 
-1098 DDGTVLKSEQVSY
+1098 
-1111 GTTPS
+1111 
-1116 YDGETPTKAGNA
+1116 
-1128 QYSYTFSGWNVE
+1128 
-1140 VAPVTRDVT
+1140 
-1149 YTAVYTATVNKYTIT
+1149 
-1164 WKDEDG
+1164 
-1170 TVLDTTQVAY
+1170 
-1180 GEQPGYNGTPSKAST
+1180 
-1195 AQYDYTFAGWTP
+1195 
-1207 TVTPVTGEA
+1207 
-1216 TYTATYS
+1216 
-1223 ATLRKYTVKWV
+1223 
-1234 NTDGTVLETDEAVS
+1234 
-1248 YGTMP
+1248 
-1253 QYNGA
+1253 
-1258 TPTKAADAQYTYTF
+1258 
-1272 KGWDPKVSA
+1272 
-1281 VVGDVTYM
+1281 
-1289 AQYDKTVNTYTVT
+1289 
-1302 WKNENGIVL
+1302 
-1311 ETDVNVAYGVMPEY
+1311 
-1325 NGATPIKESTDE
+1325 
-1337 QNFTFKGWT
+1337 
-1346 PAITTVT
+1346 
-1353 GNVTYTAE
+1353 
-1361 YTASTRYYNVI
+1361 
-1372 WYGADGNIAAQLPT
+1372 
-1386 ATYGANI
+1386 
-1393 LQLTEQYGVAAP
+1393 
-1405 TKEAEIEYTYTFDH
+1405 
-1419 WVNKE
+1419 
-1424 TGEVITAASTVTGD
+1424 
-1438 TNLTPVFK
+1438 
-1446 QEIRKYTITWQNE
+1446 NE
-1459 DGTVIDTTEVEYD
+1459 DGTVINTTEVEYN

-1486 HFSYIFAGWTPA
+1486 HYSYIFAGWTPA
-1498 LAKVTGDATYKAS
+1498 LAKVTEDATYKAS

-1517 QHTVTFDANGGEGSM
+1517 KHTVIFNANGGEGSM
-1532 AAQTFEYGVD
+1532 AAQTFEYGVAD
-1542 GTLTANSFNRAN
+1542 TLTANSFNRAN
-1554 FKFTGWNTKAD
+1554 FKFIGWNTKAD
-1565 GTGATYADEGSI
+1565 GTGATYADESSI
-1577 IDLTEDIT
+1577 KDLTEDIT

-1596 YTDTVGTTYYVES
+1596 YTDTVGTTYYKEG
-1609 EQPYYSQWATI
+1609 EQPYKSQWATI

-1654 DETGIFLSDK
+1654 DETGIFLNDK

-1703 AVSKNV
+1703 AVLKNV
-1709 EENPDLEVTKA
+1709 EENADLEVTKA

-1733 IHKTNDL
+1733 IHKTNGL

-1757 DPDTSKNG
+1757 DPDTFKNG
-1765 ILKEDGVLYYYVD
+1765 ILEEDGVLYYYVD

-1786 IKIGDDYYYTNSKG
+1786 IKIGDDYYYANSKG

-1822 AFDEDG
+1822 AFAEDG

-1888 GIMAAGY
+1888 GIMDAGY
-1895 YTFDDDGKMLPNK
+1895 YTFDDNGKMLPNK

-1948 HGCNY
+1948 HGCSY
-1953 WISKTSGLLPE
+1953 WISKTNGLLPE

>member
-15 LAMLLSLFPGITTT
+15 LAMLLSLFPGITPT

-44 SWTDASS
+44 TWTDASS
-51 PKGSA
+51 DKGSA
-56 TWSASGSSITG
+56 SWSASGTSITG
-67 TAKGYGKFIKYSI
+67 AATGYKQSI
-80 ETKLTLTNSSGSEA
+80 ISKTITTTLKLTNSSGGEA
-94 MLSFAYTLEDGGS
+94 TLSFAYTLEGDGS
-107 VSGISD
+107 VSGISG
-113 GSYSGVLADGGSLTI
+113 GSYSGVLANGASLTI
-128 TLTSPSGTN
+128 TLTSPKGASTS
-137 TNTLKI
+137 TLSI

-157 TTFKPAVGG
+157 TTFKPVEGG
-166 SYTVAE
+166 SFTVAE
-172 GTGTAEEITAET
+172 GTGEAEAVTAET
-184 AKTGAAGT
+184 SRTGAAGT
-192 EYTVTATAA
+192 EYTVSAA
-201 TGYMFFGWYNE
+201 ADSGYLFFGWYNE
-212 TTGEAV
+212 STGGFLSGA
-218 SYDTL
+218 SS
-223 YTFKASADMTLVPK
+223 YTFKASADMVLVPK
-237 FISSTTA
+237 FVPDTTA
-244 VFGVGRAKFDDLTE
+244 IFGVGSAKFLDLTE
-258 AGAYAASGSIKTI
+258 AGEYAAAGSDKTI
-271 VLLNDGTVSGS
+271 VLLNSGTVSGR
-282 HTIPEGTTLLIPFDD
+282 HTIPAGTTLLIPFDD
-297 SNTLYTTTPESTSVK
+297 ANTLYTTTPETTNTKGLVIWDLPDWVK
-312 GIPFW
+312 
-317 THNPWQQP
+317 P
-325 TPYRTL
+325 TAYRTL
-331 TLAADADITVDGA
+331 TLASDADITVNGA
-344 ISLSAKHHAGG
+344 ISLSAKHLAASSGG
-355 SAENA
+355 NA

-371 MTAGSHITLNSGAAL
+371 MTVGSHITLNSGAAL

-407 ENFQIRDFRGGSAT
+407 ENFQIRDFRGGGAT
-421 IAMANDGYVF
+421 SAMATDGLVF

-440 VEVPT
+440 VEVPI

-461 SRQVFSASVKFVGS
+461 SKMVFSASVKFVGS

-513 SISNI
+513 SVSTTAID
-518 PINSA
+518 SA

-563 LDIAYTGKP
+563 LDIAYTDSP
-572 SGAIDSQ
+572 SSSIDSV

-592 TYGYDENLNRVDNV
+592 TYGYDGDLNRVDDV
-606 KYVHSNYRLMPLN
+606 KYVHSNYRLIPLS
-619 YAPGRTYNR
+619 YAPGCTYKR

-642 TIQSN
+642 TIQSD

-677 AYTYQAAQND
+677 EYTYQAAQQD
-687 TTPVYYAIPVTSA
+687 TSPVYYAIPVTSA
-700 QLKNGD
+700 KLKNGD
-706 NTYTQTAGAAA
+706 NTYTQTAGAAP
-717 GDSYSYNASKDKW
+717 GDSYSYNAIKDKW

-737 EITITF
+737 KITITF
-743 NANEGQGSMEA
+743 NANEGEGSMDA

-766 NNTFTREHYT
+766 DNSFTREHYT

-782 APDGSGTSYKNG
+782 APDGSGTSYENG
-794 ATVKFTENTTLYAIW
+794 ATVKFTEDTTLYAIW
-809 VPETFTVTWVN
+809 TPVTYTVTWKN
-820 ADGTVLETDEA
+820 ADGTVLETDENVA
-831 VPYGT
+831 YGT
-836 MPKYNGATP
+836 VPTYNGETP

-862 AVSEVT
+862 EISDVT
-868 GNVTY
+868 GNV
-873 TATYTQTV
+873 
-881 NTYTVTW
+881 
-888 VNADGVVLETDEKV
+888 
-902 AYGQTPS
+902 
-909 YDGETPTKTGDAQY
+909 
-923 TYTFSGWSPAVS
+923 
-935 EVTGNV
+935 
-941 TYTAQYTTATNT
+941 
-953 YTVIWMNYDGTIL
+953 
-966 ETDEAVPYGTTPEYN
+966 
-981 GATPTKAADA
+981 
-991 QYTYSFN
+991 
-998 GWHIQVAA
+998 
-1006 VTGNATYTATY
+1006 TYTATY
-1017 SSNIRSYTITWKND
+1017 SSNIRS
-1031 DGTTLAEASV
+1031 
-1041 AYGTI
+1041 
-1046 PTYEGTP
+1046 
-1053 TKTGDAQYSYTF
+1053 
-1065 AGWTPEV
+1065 
-1072 VAVTGPATYT
+1072 
-1082 ATYTRA
+1082 
-1088 VNQYWVTWKN
+1088 
-1098 DDGTVLKSEQVSY
+1098 
-1111 GTTPS
+1111 
-1116 YDGETPTKAGNA
+1116 
-1128 QYSYTFSGWNVE
+1128 
-1140 VAPVTRDVT
+1140 
-1149 YTAVYTATVNKYTIT
+1149 
-1164 WKDEDG
+1164 
-1170 TVLDTTQVAY
+1170 
-1180 GEQPGYNGTPSKAST
+1180 
-1195 AQYDYTFAGWTP
+1195 
-1207 TVTPVTGEA
+1207 
-1216 TYTATYS
+1216 
-1223 ATLRKYTVKWV
+1223 
-1234 NTDGTVLETDEAVS
+1234 
-1248 YGTMP
+1248 
-1253 QYNGA
+1253 
-1258 TPTKAADAQYTYTF
+1258 
-1272 KGWDPKVSA
+1272 
-1281 VVGDVTYM
+1281 
-1289 AQYDKTVNTYTVT
+1289 
-1302 WKNENGIVL
+1302 
-1311 ETDVNVAYGVMPEY
+1311 
-1325 NGATPIKESTDE
+1325 
-1337 QNFTFKGWT
+1337 
-1346 PAITTVT
+1346 
-1353 GNVTYTAE
+1353 
-1361 YTASTRYYNVI
+1361 
-1372 WYGADGNIAAQLPT
+1372 
-1386 ATYGANI
+1386 
-1393 LQLTEQYGVAAP
+1393 
-1405 TKEAEIEYTYTFDH
+1405 
-1419 WVNKE
+1419 
-1424 TGEVITAASTVTGD
+1424 
-1438 TNLTPVFK
+1438 
-1446 QEIRKYTITWQNE
+1446 YTITWQNE

-1472 QMPSH
+1472 QIPSH

-1486 HFSYIFAGWTPA
+1486 HYSYIFAGWTPA
-1498 LAKVTGDATYKAS
+1498 LAKVTEDATYKAS

-1517 QHTVTFDANGGEGSM
+1517 QHTVTFNANGGEGSM
-1532 AAQTFEYGVD
+1532 AAQTFEYGV
-1542 GTLTANSFNRAN
+1542 GETLTANSFNRAN
-1554 FKFTGWNTKAD
+1554 FKFTGWNTAED
-1565 GTGATYADEGSI
+1565 GSGATYTDESSI

-1596 YTDTVGTTYYVES
+1596 YTDTVGTTYYKEG
-1609 EQPYYSQWATI
+1609 EQPYKSQWATI

-1654 DETGIFLSDK
+1654 DETGIFLNDK

-1765 ILKEDGVLYYYVD
+1765 ILEEDGVLYYYVD

-1786 IKIGDDYYYTNSKG
+1786 IQIGNDYYYANSKG

-1822 AFDEDG
+1822 AFDENG

-1857 AGLIQIDGDYY
+1857 AGLIQIDGDNY

-1888 GIMAAGY
+1888 GIMDAGY
-1895 YTFDDDGKMLPNK
+1895 YTFDDDGKMLPNR

-1948 HGCNY
+1948 HGCSY
-1953 WISKTSGLLPE
+1953 WISKTNGLLPE

-2045 DDTGKMI
+2045 DDTGKL
-2052 VN
+2052 VQ

>member
-15 LAMLLSLFPGITTT
+15 LAMLLSLFPGITPT
-29 AYAAGTLN
+29 AYAENTLN
-37 TISGLTA
+37 TNPGLTA
-44 SWTDASS
+44 SWTDASN

-56 TWSASGSSITG
+56 SWSASGTSITG
-67 TAKGYGKFIKYSI
+67 TAKGYSGRLIKYAI
-80 ETKLTLTNSSGSEA
+80 ETELTLTNSSGSEA
-94 MLSFAYTLEDGGS
+94 TLSFDYTLEGDGS
-107 VSGISD
+107 VSGAISGTS
-113 GSYSGVLADGGSLTI
+113 GSYSGVLADGASLTI
-128 TLTSPSGTN
+128 TLTSPKGTN
-137 TNTLKI
+137 TATLSI

-184 AKTGAAGT
+184 AKTGPAGT
-192 EYTVTATAA
+192 DYTVTATAA
-201 TGYMFFGWYNE
+201 PGYMFFGWYNE
-212 TTGEAV
+212 TTGEV
-218 SYDTL
+218 MSYDTP

-244 VFGVGRAKFDDLTE
+244 VFGVGAAKFDNLTE
-258 AGAYAASGSIKTI
+258 AGAYAAAGSVKTI

-282 HTIPEGTTLLIPFDD
+282 HTIPAGTTLLIPFDD
-297 SNTLYTTTPESTSVK
+297 SNTLYTTTPESTSTFY
-312 GIPFW
+312 IIW
-317 THNPWQQP
+317 THNSWQKP

-421 IAMANDGYVF
+421 SAMANDGLVF

-440 VEVPT
+440 IEVPT

-461 SRQVFSASVKFVGS
+461 SKMVFSASVKFVGS
-475 GAMFQPEDG
+475 DAMFRPEDG

-513 SISNI
+513 SISTTAI
-518 PINSA
+518 DSA

-563 LDIAYTGKP
+563 LDIAYTDKP
-572 SGAIDSQ
+572 SGSIESG

-592 TYGYDENLNRVDNV
+592 TYGYDGDLNRVDDV
-606 KYVHSNYRLMPLN
+606 KYVHSNYRLIPLS
-619 YAPGRTYNR
+619 YAPGRTYKR

-677 AYTYQAAQND
+677 AYTYQAAQQD
-687 TTPVYYAIPVTSA
+687 TSPVYYAIPVTSA
-700 QLKNGD
+700 KLKNGD
-706 NTYTQTAGAAA
+706 NTYTQTAGAAP
-717 GDSYSYNASKDKW
+717 GDSYSYNAIKDKW

-737 EITITF
+737 KITITF
-743 NANEGQGSMEA
+743 NANEGEGSMDA

-766 NNTFTREHYT
+766 DNSFTREHYT

-782 APDGSGTSYKNG
+782 APDGSGTSYENG
-794 ATVKFTENTTLYAIW
+794 ATVKFTEDTTLYAIW
-809 VPETFTVTWVN
+809 TPVTYTVTWKN
-820 ADGTVLETDEA
+820 ADGTVLETDENVA
-831 VPYGT
+831 YGT
-836 MPKYNGATP
+836 VPTYNGETP

-862 AVSEVT
+862 EISDVT
-868 GNVTY
+868 GNV
-873 TATYTQTV
+873 
-881 NTYTVTW
+881 
-888 VNADGVVLETDEKV
+888 
-902 AYGQTPS
+902 
-909 YDGETPTKTGDAQY
+909 
-923 TYTFSGWSPAVS
+923 
-935 EVTGNV
+935 
-941 TYTAQYTTATNT
+941 
-953 YTVIWMNYDGTIL
+953 
-966 ETDEAVPYGTTPEYN
+966 
-981 GATPTKAADA
+981 
-991 QYTYSFN
+991 
-998 GWHIQVAA
+998 
-1006 VTGNATYTATY
+1006 TYTATY
-1017 SSNIRSYTITWKND
+1017 SSNIRS
-1031 DGTTLAEASV
+1031 
-1041 AYGTI
+1041 
-1046 PTYEGTP
+1046 
-1053 TKTGDAQYSYTF
+1053 
-1065 AGWTPEV
+1065 
-1072 VAVTGPATYT
+1072 
-1082 ATYTRA
+1082 
-1088 VNQYWVTWKN
+1088 
-1098 DDGTVLKSEQVSY
+1098 
-1111 GTTPS
+1111 
-1116 YDGETPTKAGNA
+1116 
-1128 QYSYTFSGWNVE
+1128 
-1140 VAPVTRDVT
+1140 
-1149 YTAVYTATVNKYTIT
+1149 
-1164 WKDEDG
+1164 
-1170 TVLDTTQVAY
+1170 
-1180 GEQPGYNGTPSKAST
+1180 
-1195 AQYDYTFAGWTP
+1195 
-1207 TVTPVTGEA
+1207 
-1216 TYTATYS
+1216 
-1223 ATLRKYTVKWV
+1223 
-1234 NTDGTVLETDEAVS
+1234 
-1248 YGTMP
+1248 
-1253 QYNGA
+1253 
-1258 TPTKAADAQYTYTF
+1258 
-1272 KGWDPKVSA
+1272 
-1281 VVGDVTYM
+1281 
-1289 AQYDKTVNTYTVT
+1289 
-1302 WKNENGIVL
+1302 
-1311 ETDVNVAYGVMPEY
+1311 
-1325 NGATPIKESTDE
+1325 
-1337 QNFTFKGWT
+1337 
-1346 PAITTVT
+1346 
-1353 GNVTYTAE
+1353 
-1361 YTASTRYYNVI
+1361 
-1372 WYGADGNIAAQLPT
+1372 
-1386 ATYGANI
+1386 
-1393 LQLTEQYGVAAP
+1393 
-1405 TKEAEIEYTYTFDH
+1405 
-1419 WVNKE
+1419 
-1424 TGEVITAASTVTGD
+1424 
-1438 TNLTPVFK
+1438 
-1446 QEIRKYTITWQNE
+1446 YTITWQNE

-1472 QMPSH
+1472 QIPSH

-1486 HFSYIFAGWTPA
+1486 HYSYIFAGWTPA
-1498 LAKVTGDATYKAS
+1498 LAKVTEDATYKAS

-1517 QHTVTFDANGGEGSM
+1517 QHTVTFNANGGEGSM
-1532 AAQTFEYGVD
+1532 AAQTFEYGV
-1542 GTLTANSFNRAN
+1542 GETLTANSFNRAN
-1554 FKFTGWNTKAD
+1554 FKFTGWNTAED
-1565 GTGATYADEGSI
+1565 GSGATYTDESSI

-1596 YTDTVGTTYYVES
+1596 YTDTVGTTYYKEG
-1609 EQPYYSQWATI
+1609 EQPYKSQWATI

-1654 DETGIFLSDK
+1654 DETGIFLNDK

-1709 EENPDLEVTKA
+1709 EENPNLEVTKA

-1765 ILKEDGVLYYYVD
+1765 ILEEDGVLYYYVD

-1786 IKIGDDYYYTNSKG
+1786 IQIGNDYYYANSKG

-1822 AFDEDG
+1822 AFAEDG

-1857 AGLIQIDGDYY
+1857 AGLIQIDGDNY

-1888 GIMAAGY
+1888 GIMDAGY
-1895 YTFDDDGKMLPNK
+1895 YTFDDDGKMLPNR

-1948 HGCNY
+1948 HGCSY
-1953 WISKTSGLLPE
+1953 WISKTNGLLPE